1 MASSDSSTV
10 IKGEETNG
18 HDAAT
23 DDIHLGRLFDAAHEA
38 LLHIE
43 ASDLPSNDAG
53 LQRRVAEAV
62 KDLEWATLAASK
74 LDLFSRNEDV
84 EELPTSSLKFLLL
97 PVYLGRLTN
106 KKAVVVD
113 HHAGS
118 SGSTA
123 STASSASG
131 SGGVDAASARKRLVD
146 MTVIYL
152 EDYLTRLGDHGVFLD
167 TIPTKAAKRDDGR
180 GGGRE
185 GVRGRGGPPDLKA
198 MNAEREAKIRR
209 FKESKEREER
219 LKMTEARRKKETLAE
234 EEERK
239 YWLDSIEDWTNKAV
253 DDLKSLQEERDIL
266 AFMAERSA
274 GKTTTTATAVDS
286 APPSKK
292 PGNPFAGRPFILTRD
307 AIQRQVFG
315 MGYPS
320 LPTMTV
326 EEWYEEQAAAGL
338 LPTPDQS
345 RVQMSEAMKANDPEV
360 RQAEEERKQ
369 AEEDVKAERDDDE
382 DEERRKKIEWD
393 EWKDDHRRGWGNRK
407 NMG

>member
-1 MASSDSSTV
+1 
-10 IKGEETNG
+10 
-18 HDAAT
+18 
-23 DDIHLGRLFDAAHEA
+23 
-38 LLHIE
+38 
-43 ASDLPSNDAG
+43 
-53 LQRRVAEAV
+53 
-62 KDLEWATLAASK
+62 
-74 LDLFSRNEDV
+74 
-84 EELPTSSLKFLLL
+84 
-97 PVYLGRLTN
+97 
-106 KKAVVVD
+106 
-113 HHAGS
+113 
-118 SGSTA
+118 
-123 STASSASG
+123 
-131 SGGVDAASARKRLVD
+131 
-146 MTVIYL
+146 
-152 EDYLTRLGDHGVFLD
+152 
-167 TIPTKAAKRDDGR
+167 
-180 GGGRE
+180 
-185 GVRGRGGPPDLKA
+185 

-253 DDLKSLQEERDIL
+253 EDLKSLQEERDIL

-274 GKTTTTATAVDS
+274 GKTTTPATAVNS
-286 APPSKK
+286 APPSNK

-307 AIQRQVFG
+307 AIQKQVFG

-345 RVQMSEAMKANDPEV
+345 RVQMNEAMKANDPEV

-369 AEEDVKAERDDDE
+369 AEEDAKAERDDE
-382 DEERRKKIEWD
+382 DERRKKIEWD